1 MAQQRNLK
9 DVLSRIIK
17 EIPEEDKLSN
27 DLKSFLG
34 NLGFKSPE
42 VINSSWGEVQT
53 KIYLR
58 CPDLKNAPGWYIT
71 VLEIWSGKI

>member
-9 DVLSRIIK
+9 DVLTRIIK

-34 NLGFKSPE
+34 NLGNLEFMAPE
-42 VINSSWGEVQT
+42 VIN
-53 KIYLR
+53 L
-58 CPDLKNAPGWYIT
+58 L
-71 VLEIWSGKI
+71 